1 MSIKTMELQIELI
14 KQQKEFSE
22 QRHKQKMKE
31 LSLKLQ
37 IEKERKDHTL
47 TKTIEVQRK

>member
-1 MSIKTMELQIELI
+1 MSIKTMELQIELV
-14 KQQKEFSE
+14 KQQKEFSK

-31 LSLKLQ
+31 LKLKLQ

-47 TKTIEVQRK
+47 KKTIEVHRR